1 MTHRRFLLIFAVFV
15 LGMLGVLSVVL
26 RERVTYIGKAG
37 GGEAYAL
44 ENSYLFGSPLSA
56 SAGGEEKIRI
66 FAFLLN
72 SQGRGV
78 PDKKVEVKSDP
89 FLTIVPVQEVTDK
102 LGQAIF
108 EVTSSTPGR
117 FSVSAA
123 VEGRLFPQS
132 LTLTFR

>member
-1 MTHRRFLLIFAVFV
+1 MTNRRFLLIFAVFV
-15 LGMLGVLSVVL
+15 LGMLGVLTVVFKD
-26 RERVTYIGKAG
+26 RITYIGKAG
-37 GGEAYAL
+37 GGETYAL

-72 SQGRGV
+72 SQGKGV

-89 FLTIVPVQEVTDK
+89 LLMIVPVQEVTDN

-108 EVTSSTPGR
+108 EAASGTPGR
-117 FSVSAA
+117 FGVSAA
-123 VEGRLFPQS
+123 IDGRLFPQS